1 MQPERYIREAEKQ
14 STALTWAER
23 AAYIA
28 LLLAGFLL
36 SGGSHEAAHVAVL
49 NLLGCRQI
57 VSVEDL
63 PLCGGS
69 RPLRVVSALEA
80 TAFYL
85 SGYTSEITAGGI
97 LSVLSKRSRWLGWL
111 SLGLIGG
118 LMSNLALAGDLA
130 NLAALGATTSAVFAA
145 GFVAAGLGA
154 SVSALKGLE
163 GQEGR

>member
-14 STALTWAER
+14 STARTWAER
-23 AAYIA
+23 AAYMA

-36 SGGSHEAAHVAVL
+36 SGGLHEAGHIAVL
-49 NLLGCRQI
+49 NLLGCRHI
-57 VSVEDL
+57 GSVEYL
-63 PLCGGS
+63 PLRGRIQPLCGM
-69 RPLRVVSALEA
+69 SALEA

-85 SGYTSEITAGGI
+85 SGYISEITAGGI
-97 LSVLSKRSRWLGWL
+97 LSVLSNRSRWLGWL
-111 SLGLIGG
+111 SLGVIGG